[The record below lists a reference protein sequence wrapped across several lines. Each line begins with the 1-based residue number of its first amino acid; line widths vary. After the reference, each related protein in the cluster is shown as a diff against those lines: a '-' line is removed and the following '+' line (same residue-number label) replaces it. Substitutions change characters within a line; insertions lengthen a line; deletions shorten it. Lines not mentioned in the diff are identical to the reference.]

1 MLSEIISFPNLLSN
15 YFCHYSNGFGD
26 AQLNVLNFPHNMI
39 VHWVLDFV
47 NLDEYACCS
56 IFGMPQ
62 YMYFLQKRSLH
73 HIFRSIIFFD
83 LIVDVCTEIEA
94 FYLLVDLSTT
104 LLYLSSKAFKFS
116 SSNITIISALAA
128 PFAPAVAASF
138 VSFWF
143 SPQPTCICP
152 PMPSNCPSV
161 P

>member
-15 YFCHYSNGFGD
+15 YFCHYSNSFGD

-47 NLDEYACCS
+47 NPDEYACCS

-116 SSNITIISALAA
+116 SSNITIISVLAA

-143 SPQPTCICP
+143 SPQPTFICP
-152 PMPSNCPSV
+152 LMSSNCPSV